1 MEGHHRRARLRR
13 QETAPALI
21 AALVLVL
28 GLFATQA
35 APITEPVP
43 PNWERWV
50 SLPGVVDVVGPR
62 PDGKLVAAAGG
73 RLLLVDPDSG
83 TTAPFGSYA
92 TDPGPESHIAMAPGL
107 DVAGSGCRFEAGEIY
122 ALELGTPPQAVVR
135 VTIDG
140 VASRFVETPRVDLLT
155 GIAFDATGR
164 FGNQLLVAGRRGNR
178 TVLFSIDCRGRL
190 RTLTDS
196 APPIEGGMEVAP
208 QLFGNHGG
216 DLVGADENTGDIIF
230 IRFDGT
236 SGVLIRPDLPAGP
249 DIGVGSVGFTPPGF
263 IGRGGTA
270 YVADRRSPGSPT
282 EVADAIWR
290 VTSEAFSQVRI
301 DENDL
306 IAVTGTGRTVII
318 RCRATCR
325 TFPFG
330 DAAGAHIEGHVT
342 VVLGPA
348 PPEIP
353 RAGATGVAVLAVV
366 TAVLIGGGL
375 VLFLV
380 HNRRKVRF
388 PEPGGP

>member
-1 MEGHHRRARLRR
+1 MEGHHRRPRLRR
-13 QETAPALI
+13 KDGNAALI
-21 AALVLVL
+21 VALLLVF
-28 GLFATQA
+28 GLFFQAT
-35 APITEPVP
+35 PTTEPVP

-62 PDGKLVAAAGG
+62 PDGTLVAAAAG
-73 RLLLVDPDSG
+73 RLHLVDPATG
-83 TTAPFGSYA
+83 TTTPFGSYA
-92 TDPGPESHIAMAPGL
+92 TGTKTHIAMAPGR
-107 DVAGSGCRFEAGEIY
+107 DVAGSSCRFDAGEVY
-122 ALELGTPPQAVVR
+122 GLALGTPQAVTR
-135 VTIDG
+135 VGLDG
-140 VASRFVETPRVDLLT
+140 AASRFVETPPVDALT
-155 GIAFDATGR
+155 GIAFDIEGR
-164 FGNQLLVAGRRGNR
+164 FGNQLLVAGRRGGR

-190 RTLTDS
+190 RTLTET
-196 APPIEGGMEVAP
+196 APLVEGGMEVAP

-216 DLVGADENTGDIIF
+216 DLIAADENSGDVIF

-249 DIGVGSVGFTPPGF
+249 DVGIASVGFTAPGF

-270 YVADRRSPGSPT
+270 YVAGT
-282 EVADAIWR
+282 DAIWR
-290 VTSEAFSQVRI
+290 VTPEEFSQVRI

-306 IAVTGTGRTVII
+306 IVTTQAGGKTAVV

-330 DAAGAHIEGHVT
+330 DAAGARIEGHVT

-353 RAGATGVAVLAVV
+353 RAGSMGVAVLAVV
-366 TAVLIGGGL
+366 TAVLIGGGFIL
-375 VLFLV
+375 YLV

-388 PEPGGP
+388 PEPAGR

>member
-1 MEGHHRRARLRR
+1 L
-13 QETAPALI
+13 
-21 AALVLVL
+21 AAQ
-28 GLFATQA
+28 ATPTTQ
-35 APITEPVP
+35 PVP

-62 PDGKLVAAAGG
+62 PDGKLVAAAAG
-73 RLLLVDPDSG
+73 RLFLVDPDRG
-83 TTAPFGSYA
+83 TTAPFGSYS
-92 TDPGPESHIAMAPGL
+92 TDPGPESYMAMAPGL

-122 ALELGTPPQAVVR
+122 ALELGTPQGIIR
-135 VTIDG
+135 VSVDG
-140 VASRFVETPRVDLLT
+140 AASRFVETPPVDLLT

-164 FGNQLLVAGRRGNR
+164 FGNQLLVAARRGSR

-190 RTLTDS
+190 RTITEN
-196 APPIEGGMEVAP
+196 APLIEGGMEVAP
-208 QLFGNHGG
+208 QVFGDHGG
-216 DLVGADENTGDIIF
+216 DLIAADENSGDVVF

-249 DIGVGSVGFTPPGF
+249 DIGVESVGFLPPGF

-270 YVADRRSPGSPT
+270 YVSDRRSPGSPT
-282 EVADAIWR
+282 EGTDAIWR

-306 IAVTGTGRTVII
+306 IAVTETGRTVVI
-318 RCRATCR
+318 RCRTTCR

-348 PPEIP
+348 PPAIP
-353 RAGATGVAVLAVV
+353 RAGGMGVAVLAVV
-366 TAVLIGGGL
+366 TAVVVGGGFIL
-375 VLFLV
+375 YFV

-388 PEPGGP
+388 PEPADR